1 MPKRHLAL
9 EYPVIIKQ
17 HLGFIVFSVPD
28 LGINLVENLPVGGK
42 LSREYVV
49 SLAASL
55 GKTWI
60 KSSDRLRAFREA
72 GKSPPEPSSIK
83 ATLSERQDLGFTPPQ
98 AAKLLGVSV
107 NTVRRMVDRG
117 TLKAEV
123 TDGGHRKISESEI
136 RKWLESQGHEVN
148 AFVAEEMIR

>member
-1 MPKRHLAL
+1 MAKRHLAL

-42 LSREYVV
+42 LSRSYVIQ
-49 SLAASL
+49 LAASL

-60 KSSDRLRAFREA
+60 KSSERLRAFKDA
-72 GKSPPEPSSIK
+72 GKPPPEPSSIK

-123 TDGGHRKISESEI
+123 TDGGHRKICEREI
-136 RKWLESQGHEVN
+136 RTWLELN
-148 AFVAEEMIR
+148 AETFNNTQSTK